1 MIANTTKIY
10 YSGFAM
16 IVLAVG
22 MPRAGSGWHYNLI
35 HDLVV
40 ANGGSNSREIRQKY
54 HLEKILTEVNCNI
67 SALTLRRMST
77 VLLPAWKGETFVVKA
92 HSGPTLIG
100 NLAMDLGWMK
110 TTYIFRDPRDALL
123 SAMDF
128 GKRTADKGHPNVFSH
143 LTTTKAAVEFMLD
156 YCVVWEN
163 WMMNDNVLKSKYED
177 LLTNYEMEVQK
188 LLGFL
193 EIKSDQSVVQEIVE
207 RFRPGKAKE
216 GKDGLHFFK
225 GQIGRFRD
233 VFSADDQQF
242 MAEQF
247 KPYLAKMSYEI

>member
-1 MIANTTKIY
+1 
-10 YSGFAM
+10 M

-40 ANGGSNSREIRQKY
+40 ASGGKNSREIRQQY

-67 SALTLRRMST
+67 SALTLRRVSA
-77 VLLPAWKGETFVVKA
+77 VLVPVWNGETFVVKA
-92 HSGPTLIG
+92 HSGPTMVG
-100 NLAMDLGWMK
+100 DLAMSLGWMRA
-110 TTYIFRDPRDALL
+110 TYIYRDPRDALL

-128 GKRTADKGHPNVFSH
+128 GKRTAEKGHPNAFSH
-143 LTTTKAAVEFMLD
+143 LTTTTAAVDFMLK
-156 YCVVWEN
+156 YCLVWEG
-163 WMMNDNVLKSKYED
+163 WMSKPGVQKARYED
-177 LLTNYEMEVQK
+177 LLTNYEAEVMKVLAYLSVQPNQPAVH
-188 LLGFL
+188 
-193 EIKSDQSVVQEIVE
+193 EIIEKY
-207 RFRPGKAKE
+207 RPGKAKE

-225 GQIGRFRD
+225 GQIGRFRE

-247 KPYLAKMSYEI
+247 KPYLSRMGYEI